1 MTHVRWAG
9 AVERGTN
16 GKLLLHKLPF
26 SLLTPGARP
35 AVESLQDVRST
46 RFLEKI
52 VRPCCVHADGAKSW
66 RSECR
71 KFRLPFRNVVHVKM
85 QFSKMVKVKGKRK
98 LTGTQLLDQVW
109 RHLKKYVPKELS
121 TREGLGTRD
130 AARLEQYVRSFQFR
144 WNQKMNLAD
153 ALAKRAAKH
162 RG

>member
-1 MTHVRWAG
+1 
-9 AVERGTN
+9 
-16 GKLLLHKLPF
+16 
-26 SLLTPGARP
+26 
-35 AVESLQDVRST
+35 
-46 RFLEKI
+46 
-52 VRPCCVHADGAKSW
+52 
-66 RSECR
+66 
-71 KFRLPFRNVVHVKM
+71 M
-85 QFSKMVKVKGKRK
+85 QVSKMIKVKGKRK

-121 TREGLGTRD
+121 THEGLGTRD

>member
-1 MTHVRWAG
+1 MHATLDIGLGGVGWG
-9 AVERGTN
+9 MVQ
-16 GKLLLHKLPF
+16 
-26 SLLTPGARP
+26 S
-35 AVESLQDVRST
+35 VWESGS
-46 RFLEKI
+46 
-52 VRPCCVHADGAKSW
+52 
-66 RSECR
+66 
-71 KFRLPFRNVVHVKM
+71 
-85 QFSKMVKVKGKRK
+85 VKVKGKRK

-144 WNQKMNLAD
+144 WNHKMNLAD